1 MFTLIPL
8 ETDVV
13 VIDSGAATVNAAAMD
28 FDDLFSSKPKDPLD
42 ELVKQD
48 LGPLSL
54 DELAARIEA
63 LEAEIVRVKAHRD
76 DATRHRDAADELFK
90 R

>member
-1 MFTLIPL
+1 
-8 ETDVV
+8 
-13 VIDSGAATVNAAAMD
+13 MD

-42 ELVKQD
+42 EAVKQD

-54 DELAARIEA
+54 DELAARIA
-63 LEAEIVRVKAHRD
+63 MLKAEIARVEVHRD
-76 DATRHRDAADELFK
+76 SAAQHRTAADDLFK

>member
-1 MFTLIPL
+1 
-8 ETDVV
+8 
-13 VIDSGAATVNAAAMD
+13 MD
-28 FDDLFSSKPKDPLD
+28 LDDLFSSKPKDPLD

-54 DELAARIEA
+54 DELAARIATLRDEIARVEA
-63 LEAEIVRVKAHRD
+63 HLG
-76 DATRHRDAADELFK
+76 DAARHRDAADDLFK